1 MRRASLIRREC
12 YTDRYAAGGG
22 QPHVPP
28 VDHKCEP
35 RRPGTMYRPAN
46 PHVRANR
53 ATVTI
58 TDLTVARQGYTN
70 SLSSFAGRKAIFLL
84 AAILMDA
91 PVAGLR
97 PIRAGR
103 ERTCRMPRRV
113 RRILSPFWRCSVAS
127 VTRSPSTASAS
138 FFGRS
143 WLSAS
148 SAAICLSVMVTCG
161 AAFAAAAFL
170 AGAAAFLAVT
180 GGFFAAR
187 AALTGTAAFLTTAT
201 AFAGTGAFLAAA
213 AFLAGGI
220 SISFENLPGPTCFR
234 RPDNAADTSFH
245 DSSHRFPC
253 HLRIRSPASAERS
266 NNSDL
271 VFRKAASV
279 SQPIGGRQRFQQ
291 SIRGQPPMRW
301 T

>member
-58 TDLTVARQGYTN
+58 TDLTVARRGYTD

-103 ERTCRMPRRV
+103 ERTCRMPRPV

-138 FFGRS
+138 FFGRA

-148 SAAICLSVMVTCG
+148 SAAICLSVIVTCG
-161 AAFAAAAFL
+161 AAFA
-170 AGAAAFLAVT
+170 AAAFLAVT

-187 AALTGTAAFLTTAT
+187 AALTGSASFLTTAT

-220 SISFENLPGPTCFR
+220 SISFENLPGRQPASGAQTTPPIRHSTIRVTDFLVICAF
-234 RPDNAADTSFH
+234 D
-245 DSSHRFPC
+245 
-253 HLRIRSPASAERS
+253 HLRVPKGRIIGPRLPKGGVGLTTDWRSPK
-266 NNSDL
+266 
-271 VFRKAASV
+271 V
-279 SQPIGGRQRFQQ
+279 
-291 SIRGQPPMRW
+291 
-301 T
+301 